1 MFLHSIGVSKIN
13 YCLITHGDQDHGGEI
28 LNLLNNIKVDNV
40 IINKGE
46 VNYLEKQIPKKM
58 LTKSYKGKL
67 NFKLL
72 DTGINYANENDNS
85 IISLLNVYNYNIL
98 FMGDASKKV
107 ELDILKKYKIKADLI
122 KLGHHGSKTSSSEEF
137 LDKIKVKD
145 SIISSGRKNRYN
157 HPNKETIE
165 TLNKLNIKF
174 KNTQDKGS
182 ILYKIS
188 KNNVTI
194 SYTSP

>member
-1 MFLHSIGVSKIN
+1 
-13 YCLITHGDQDHGGEI
+13 
-28 LNLLNNIKVDNV
+28 
-40 IINKGE
+40 
-46 VNYLEKQIPKKM
+46 
-58 LTKSYKGKL
+58 
-67 NFKLL
+67 
-72 DTGINYANENDNS
+72 
-85 IISLLNVYNYNIL
+85 
-98 FMGDASKKV
+98 MGDASKKV
-107 ELDILKKYKIKADLI
+107 ELDVLKKYKIKADLI

-137 LDKIKVKD
+137 LDNIKVKD